1 MRNEQFGF
9 PLKQDELAALEDR
22 AKQTARWE

>member
-9 PLKQDELAALEDR
+9 PLKQNEMAALE
-22 AKQTARWE
+22 ARVRGFVRLE